1 MLKGWVW
8 RNRFLIECSL
18 QTNRIKDWFA
28 EWNTGDKGRIY
39 MICTTELHKSPNCM
53 KRSDEKTQERNGS
66 KWNCSVVENG
76 IWHLVLGELL

>member
-1 MLKGWVW
+1 
-8 RNRFLIECSL
+8 
-18 QTNRIKDWFA
+18 
-28 EWNTGDKGRIY
+28 

-53 KRSDEKTQERNGS
+53 KRLDEETQERNGS